1 MDSNGVVSRV
11 VMPKKEKF
19 PLVVKSGSSAVK
31 IYRDPRGSRD
41 YYRVIYHLGGKRHRL
56 IFRDLDK
63 AKNEATAKAAQLARG
78 DVDAAQL
85 TGKDRLAYGRA
96 VDAIRSLSV
105 PLDAVAIEYA
115 EASKALDGHSLIEAA
130 RFYMRHHKRGIEGK
144 LVADAVE
151 DFRQAKI
158 AAGRSG
164 AYLKDIAYRLGKLSR
179 AFNVEVRQLPP
190 KDVADFL
197 DGLKLQARG
206 FNNFMLMLRT
216 FFRFCQVR
224 GWLSREVDLLGMVE
238 KRTGTASEIEIF
250 TPGELRALLAAAPP
264 HVATC
269 LAIQAFAGVR
279 TAELLRLTWH
289 DLERRPGY
297 IEVRAGQAKTA
308 SRRLIP
314 ISKNLEDW
322 LRVAP
327 RDKTE
332 RVWPRFSHGYFVAQ
346 KLAASKAGTAWKAN
360 ALRHSFITYRLAQT
374 KNVAEVALEAGNSP
388 TMIFRHYR
396 ELATEA
402 EAKEWFG
409 IVPAKGAANVV
420 PFAA

>member
-1 MDSNGVVSRV
+1 MS
-11 VMPKKEKF
+11 KKEKL
-19 PLVVKSGSSAVK
+19 PLAIKSGSSVVK
-31 IYRDPRGSRD
+31 VYRDTRQSRD
-41 YYRVIYHLGGKRHRL
+41 YYRVVYHLGGKRHRL

-96 VDAIRSLSV
+96 VDAIRPFGV
-105 PLDAVAIEYA
+105 PLDAAAIEYA
-115 EASKALDGHSLIEAA
+115 EASKTLEGHPLIEAA

-144 LVADAVE
+144 LVREAAE

-158 AAGRSG
+158 AAGRSS
-164 AYLKDIAYRLGKLSR
+164 AYTKDIAYRLGKLSR

-206 FNNFMLMLRT
+206 FNNFALMLRT
-216 FFRFCQVR
+216 FFRFCQAR
-224 GWLSREVDLLGMVE
+224 GWLSREVDLLAMVE
-238 KRTGTASEIEIF
+238 KRTGPASEIEIF

-289 DLERRPGY
+289 DLERRHGY
-297 IEVRAGQAKTA
+297 IEVKAKQAKTA

-314 ISKNLEDW
+314 ISKNLADW

-332 RVWPRFSHGYFVAQ
+332 RLWPRSSNRYFIAQ
-346 KLAASKAGTAWKAN
+346 KLAASRTGTTWKAN
-360 ALRHSFITYRLAQT
+360 ALRHSFITYRLART
-374 KNVAEVALEAGNSP
+374 KDMAEVALEAGNSP

-396 ELATEA
+396 ELATEN
-402 EAKEWFG
+402 EAADWFA
-409 IVPAKGAANVV
+409 ILPAKGAENVIR
-420 PFAA
+420 FRA